1 MRHPVTDFT
10 ASEIE
15 SYKAG
20 LERLIQAGENGLIEI
35 EEDLESRRHE
45 KLASIVSE
53 AEYGDEE
60 CKREMLNVQKKME
73 TLDRELLQI
82 KDGLLDCVIN
92 LWSNMYILE
101 KGFVVLGNIKK

>member
-20 LERLIQAGENGLIEI
+20 LERLIQAGEKGLIEI
-35 EEDLESRRHE
+35 EEDLESRHE
-45 KLASIVSE
+45 QLASIVSE

-60 CKREMLNVQKKME
+60 SKREIVNVQKKME